1 MAETDKII
9 RTSDQIAPARPS
21 LSLERRLAK
30 ALMQS
35 EARKCRGERKT
46 GKATPPVRR
55 KRRRKRS
62 EKFVRL
68 TLELIK
74 SEAYLDL
81 PPSAARM
88 LIQFLAK
95 PGEAFGIALSD
106 PQAYEVTFN
115 FTYTEASKIGC
126 ARATFLTVI
135 EALVRHGFI
144 DPMKR
149 GGVFDG
155 KKVSSI
161 YRLSQRWKAYGTPGF
176 RSKDYRRWAVTAG
189 RETIP
194 PVQEGEREYL

>member
-1 MAETDKII
+1 MTEENTI
-9 RTSDQIAPARPS
+9 RRNDEIAPARPS
-21 LSLERRLAK
+21 LTL
-30 ALMQS
+30 
-35 EARKCRGERKT
+35 ERKT
-46 GKATPPVRR
+46 AKTKRISELRKMRGEKRTGKTAAKAKR
-55 KRRRKRS
+55 KKKRS

-144 DPMKR
+144 DPVKR

-155 KKVSSI
+155 KKVSSV

>member
-1 MAETDKII
+1 MTEENTI
-9 RTSDQIAPARPS
+9 RRNDEIAPARPS
-21 LSLERRLAK
+21 LTL
-30 ALMQS
+30 
-35 EARKCRGERKT
+35 ERKT
-46 GKATPPVRR
+46 AKTKRISELRKMRGEKRTGKTAAKAKR
-55 KRRRKRS
+55 KKKRS

>member
-1 MAETDKII
+1 MTEENII
-9 RTSDQIAPARPS
+9 RRNDEIAPARPA
-21 LSLERRLAK
+21 LSLEKKTAKTKRISELRKMRGEKRTGKTAAK
-30 ALMQS
+30 AKK
-35 EARKCRGERKT
+35 RK
-46 GKATPPVRR
+46 
-55 KRRRKRS
+55 KRS

-68 TLELIK
+68 ALELIK

-81 PPSAARM
+81 PTSAARM
-88 LIQFLAK
+88 LVHFLAK

-115 FTYTEASKIGC
+115 FTYSEANNIGC

-135 EALVRHGFI
+135 EALVKHGFI
-144 DPMKR
+144 DPVKR

-155 KKVSSI
+155 KKVSSV

-189 RETIP
+189 RETTP
-194 PVQEGEREYL
+194 AVREHEQGDK